1 MRRHPIH
8 LSTIAA
14 VTLAC
19 ATIITLTPSVASAHI
34 TLLSPPTRTTKQKQ
48 GPCGTTGLAR
58 GATVAVFRPGE
69 TITLRW
75 KETIKHP
82 GHCRVS
88 FDADGDDGFVD
99 PASFTDLY
107 TNDAVL
113 LDDIPDPA
121 TGSEFAVQVTLPDVE
136 CERCVLQV
144 MQIMTDKAPYGDGND
159 LYYQCADIALRR
171 DTPADMGATLD
182 MASPADLG
190 TSPDMSAADLP
201 APVDMGATP
210 ADMGTTPVE
219 KGTSTPPIPDD
230 SCAAAPPSSPADAPP
245 WALAALGLAVCLR
258 RRG

>member
-1 MRRHPIH
+1 MRRHTSH
-8 LSTIAA
+8 LFTITAMALVCAA
-14 VTLAC
+14 SAAL
-19 ATIITLTPSVASAHI
+19 IPSAASAHI
-34 TLLSPPTRTTKQKQ
+34 TLLSPPPRTTQQKQ

-121 TGSEFAVQVTLPDVE
+121 TGDEFAVQVTLPDVE

-144 MQIMTDKAPYGDGND
+144 TQIMTDKAPYGDGND

-190 TSPDMSAADLP
+190 SSPDMSAADMP
-201 APVDMGATP
+201 ATAQDMARPADMGATLDMARP
-210 ADMGTTPVE
+210 ADMA
-219 KGTSTPPIPDD
+219 TSP
-230 SCAAAPPSSPADAPP
+230 PADAPL
-245 WALAALGLAVCLR
+245 WALTALGLAVCLR